1 MLLLGRDIGYQNK
14 RPNYSPLLS
23 PTLVFLSLL
32 AADPSPP
39 RGYKTYYKFPYHPPK
54 GNSSLL
60 GLFNYFWIWI
70 PNFSLVAQPLYE
82 ATKGSLDEPILTP
95 SSLTPNLITL
105 KKSFSQAS
113 SLHLPNP
120 SKHFYLFIQ
129 LQQGPSPRHLISKGR
144 QHPLPY
150 CLPLKTARFS
160 VQVMASWPPCSCC
173 CHNSNPGD

>member
-70 PNFSLVAQPLYE
+70 PNFSLVAQLLIK

-95 SSLTPNLITL
+95 SFLTPNPITL
-105 KKSFSQAS
+105 KKSLSQAS
-113 SLHLPNP
+113 SLHLPNSSEP
-120 SKHFYLFIQ
+120 FYLFT
-129 LQQGPSPRHLISKGR
+129 LTRAKP
-144 QHPLPY
+144 
-150 CLPLKTARFS
+150 
-160 VQVMASWPPCSCC
+160 
-173 CHNSNPGD
+173 